1 MPEGF
6 PSSVRPARSQ
16 LELCYTFAME
26 TKTVTSYT
34 EPDLDGY
41 SCAIAYAEF
50 LNKTDTPAMVRL
62 FGKPHIE
69 ATHLVE
75 KFGFKIEQDDQATL
89 EKVVLVDASEIKNFN
104 TLIDFKNVVEVIDHR
119 KMNDAPMFINANVQ
133 IEFVG
138 AAATLI
144 AEKFQ
149 QNNIKISKASATLL
163 YGAIVSNTL
172 NFRAKV
178 TTDRDRA
185 MAKWLNGQLG
195 FTKEFIDDMF
205 RAKSDVTGQKL
216 MERIDADFAI
226 FPFGKKKLGFG
237 QLEITDVKSLISTRK
252 DELLSILE
260 TLKTN
265 DGLDAVF
272 SSFIDLGEGFN
283 AFVTEDI
290 ELQSILSEIL
300 DIKFED
306 GVAFRDGYIMRKELA
321 PLLKEK
327 FS

>member
-1 MPEGF
+1 MG
-6 PSSVRPARSQ
+6 
-16 LELCYTFAME
+16 LELWYTFVME
-26 TKTVTSYT
+26 AKTVVTSYT

-41 SCAIAYAEF
+41 SGAVAYAEF
-50 LNKTDTPAMVRL
+50 LNKTGTPAIVRL

-75 KFGFKIEQDDQATL
+75 KYGLKVEQDDQAPL
-89 EKVVLVDASEIKNFN
+89 EKVVLVDASEIKNLN
-104 TLIDFKNVVEVIDHR
+104 PLIDFKNVVEVIDHR
-119 KMNDAPMFINANVQ
+119 KMNDAPMFVNAKIL

-144 AEKFQ
+144 AEKFHQ
-149 QNNIKISKASATLL
+149 SNIEISKASAILL

-172 NFRAKV
+172 NFKAKV
-178 TTDRDRA
+178 TTERDQI
-185 MAKWLNGQLG
+185 MAKWLNEQLG
-195 FTKEFIDDMF
+195 FTKEFTDDMF
-205 RAKSDVTGQKL
+205 RAKSDVTGEKL
-216 MERIDADFAI
+216 MERINADFAI
-226 FPFGKKKLGFG
+226 FPFEKKKLGFG
-237 QLEITDVKSLISTRK
+237 QLEITDVKSLIDTRK
-252 DELLSILE
+252 DELFSILK

-265 DGLDAVF
+265 DSLDTVF
-272 SSFIDLGEGFN
+272 ISFIDLSDGFN

-321 PLLKEK
+321 PFLKEK